1 MNWAATFMSVQAVVW
16 ASSLRV
22 LLAPCWL
29 RANKPLRRTSHLL
42 QCSLV
47 ISQLVSLSA
56 CTEASRS
63 DQSAPPQMTASDGL
77 VQLRDA
83 ELREVLVGRE
93 FRRTDDPDVA
103 EIFCPGGR
111 WQMIGTRAPLAGRY
125 EIADDRLYVQLRRE
139 CRVFLRRADGQL
151 FSLSC
156 EDQDRRSAEANQ
168 IRPNPVDCA
177 EKSQ

>member
-1 MNWAATFMSVQAVVW
+1 MNWAVTFMRRSSCCSGQLAAGSLGSVLAASKQA
-16 ASSLRV
+16 
-22 LLAPCWL
+22 
-29 RANKPLRRTSHLL
+29 LRRTSHLF

-47 ISQLVSLSA
+47 ISLLVSLWA
-56 CTEASRS
+56 CTEASWS
-63 DQSAPPQMTASDGL
+63 DQSAPAQMTASDGL

-93 FRRTDDPDVA
+93 LRRTDDPDVA